1 MLLKEG
7 CHHFFVAHLMEAAAL
22 RSALPSDVTLYVL
35 NGLLPG
41 GEAYAAAQGFTP
53 VLNSLEQ
60 VRRWARM
67 AGERGGRLPAVLQ
80 FDTGMSQLGLGPDE
94 VAELRR
100 EPKLLEGLELRFVM
114 SHLASADEPDSL
126 QNANQLA
133 VMQSVAGIF
142 EGIPV
147 CFANSGG
154 VMLGGSYLGAT
165 VRPGVA
171 LYGANPRARGPNPM
185 KPVIS
190 LQVRVIQTRTI
201 PAGAKVGYSGTH
213 VASRQTRLAT
223 IAAGYA
229 DGLPRSLSSRGSA
242 WYDGVRLPIV
252 GRVSMDS
259 VTIDVSA
266 LPPGAPRLGAL
277 VELIGPSQTL
287 EALAADAG
295 TISYEIL
302 TSLGSRYQR
311 IYR

>member
-1 MLLKEG
+1 
-7 CHHFFVAHLMEAAAL
+7 
-22 RSALPSDVTLYVL
+22 
-35 NGLLPG
+35 
-41 GEAYAAAQGFTP
+41 
-53 VLNSLEQ
+53 
-60 VRRWARM
+60 
-67 AGERGGRLPAVLQ
+67 
-80 FDTGMSQLGLGPDE
+80 
-94 VAELRR
+94 
-100 EPKLLEGLELRFVM
+100 
-114 SHLASADEPDSL
+114 
-126 QNANQLA
+126 
-133 VMQSVAGIF
+133 
-142 EGIPV
+142 
-147 CFANSGG
+147 
-154 VMLGGSYLGAT
+154 
-165 VRPGVA
+165 
-171 LYGANPRARGPNPM
+171 M